1 MEIPPQVCVSLRNN
15 DSCHANKRRQD
26 ERAEAA
32 QYLEGD
38 SKYVCE
44 EPRFEYGT
52 YERIETKT
60 CLRLKW
66 PQEVCNFMNRYTK

>member
-1 MEIPPQVCVSLRNN
+1 MTIPPQVCVTLQDS
-15 DSCHANKRRQD
+15 DSCRADTKRQD

-38 SKYVCE
+38 SKYVLE

-52 YERIETKT
+52 YERTEPMTSQ
-60 CLRLKW
+60 RVKW
-66 PQEVCNFMNRYTK
+66 PTQVRSFVDGYEE